1 MYRALFRTG
10 YPFSY
15 GLKDLSEYY
24 IAYDTLMKH
33 WQKEFP
39 DILLDVSY
47 EDLVENQ
54 ERVSKEIIA
63 HCGLDWEPACLE
75 FDKNTAPV
83 STASA
88 AQVRKPIHRDALA
101 RWRRFETQLAPL
113 IKRLQKAGIAV

>member
-1 MYRALFRTG
+1 LF
-10 YPFSY
+10 PEIV
-15 GLKDLSEYY
+15 L
-24 IAYDTLMKH
+24 H
-33 WQKEFP
+33 
-39 DILLDVSY
+39 VSY
-47 EDLVENQ
+47 EELVDNQ
-54 ERVSKEIIA
+54 ERVSKDIIA

-113 IKRLQKAGIAV
+113 VKRLKKAGIAV